1 MLKRW
6 RQIFSAIASIGIT
19 LVLCIKYRIE
29 ICSVKTVDQSKCR
42 NIHFKYIII
51 FSGLYPQPYLL
62 IRSKSKIEA
71 VDMLTQDKIPIMTGL
86 KNSFGL
92 AIDIKD
98 KKVYFGDGNGSISE
112 VNFDGSGRKVILKN
126 ANVYKM
132 AVDWIGRRIFWTKSP
147 LERKIF
153 VVNMD
158 GKNKRTLTTT
168 QGFTYGI
175 AVDPLAG

>member
-1 MLKRW
+1 MLRCW

-19 LVLCIKYRIE
+19 LVLCFKYRIE
-29 ICSVKTVDQSKCR
+29 ICSLTTAVQSKCR
-42 NIHFKYIII
+42 NIHYKYIII
-51 FSGLYPQPYLL
+51 FSGLYPLPYLL

-71 VDMLTQDKIPIMTGL
+71 VDMLTQDKSPIMTGL
-86 KNSFGL
+86 KNSYGL
-92 AIDIKD
+92 TIDIKD
-98 KKVYFGDGNGSISE
+98 KKVYFGDGNGSISQ

-147 LERKIF
+147 QERKIF
-153 VVNMD
+153 VANMD
-158 GKNKRTLTTT
+158 GKNKRTLTTSEWP
-168 QGFTYGI
+168 TYGI